1 MQKALFQI
9 GLKKFLLLRKLKN
22 TVARLYAVGDCK
34 SEEIVEKFEEKD
46 LQKTYQ
52 KDSRYEKVIK
62 RKGNGLYVNWKGYNS
77 CLNSGV
83 DKKRQYKWVDIFRSR
98 GLYKEVWKLS

>member
-1 MQKALFQI
+1 M
-9 GLKKFLLLRKLKN
+9 
-22 TVARLYAVGDCK
+22 ARLYAVGDCK

-62 RKGNGLYVNWKGYNS
+62 RKGNGLYVN
-77 CLNSGV
+77 
-83 DKKRQYKWVDIFRSR
+83 
-98 GLYKEVWKLS
+98 

>member
-22 TVARLYAVGDCK
+22 TAARWYAVGNCK
-34 SEEIVEKFEEKD
+34 SKEIVGKFEEKD

-52 KDSRYEKVIK
+52 KDFRYEKVIK

-83 DKKRQYKWVDIFRSR
+83 DKKRQYKWVDIFQNRD
-98 GLYKEVWKLS
+98 LYKKVWKLS

>member
-22 TVARLYAVGDCK
+22 TAARLYAVGNCK
-34 SEEIVEKFEEKD
+34 SKEIVGKFEEKD

-52 KDSRYEKVIK
+52 KDFRYEKVIK
-62 RKGNGLYVNWKGYNS
+62 RKGNALYVN
-77 CLNSGV
+77 
-83 DKKRQYKWVDIFRSR
+83 
-98 GLYKEVWKLS
+98 